1 MVPGTGIWHTHDVA
15 YIRLP
20 DPLRPSLLNAR
31 ALFRK
36 TLTRSS
42 RRRMEIS
49 QNTMK
54 TAPGEVSAG
63 QTGSKMVSIR
73 CAKGVGGWVGG
84 RGGTCCCCG
93 GMALVR
99 SSWLLRRWCCFYLQC
114 TIDAGIELLIIFLYV
129 QGVRRSL
136 YSEV

>member
-49 QNTMK
+49 QNTIK

-63 QTGSKMVSIR
+63 QTGSKMVSSR
-73 CAKGVGGWVGG
+73 CAKGMGGWVGEEVPVAVV
-84 RGGTCCCCG
+84 GGWLVSVPPGFCVVGVAFTCNVLST
-93 GMALVR
+93 MLV
-99 SSWLLRRWCCFYLQC
+99 SSC
-114 TIDAGIELLIIFLYV
+114 
-129 QGVRRSL
+129 
-136 YSEV
+136 